1 MSVTVHLELSAVC
14 VEADCSTETP
24 EPSYDCPFTQTLLVG
39 YSDTSNIKSL
49 EFPFHTQR
57 ASGAESP
64 ERPRAESAT
73 HRGGR
78 KKLQR
83 TVGLAGTD
91 TNGDPGRGTHE
102 EGWRGRRTNQQR
114 APKGKAR
121 SAWKRLPSSGV

>member
-57 ASGAESP
+57 ASGAELP
-64 ERPRAESAT
+64 ERPRTESAT
-73 HRGGR
+73 HRGGEEKAPENGGISR
-78 KKLQR
+78 NRHKRGPWEGDARGGMEGETDQPAESTQR
-83 TVGLAGTD
+83 
-91 TNGDPGRGTHE
+91 
-102 EGWRGRRTNQQR
+102 
-114 APKGKAR
+114 
-121 SAWKRLPSSGV
+121 